1 MFTIIDIIKSYLCHK
16 RFKQSFSDQIKHIV
30 KKDPF
35 RWEYRVAKSAK
46 SILTAVCFRET
57 AIASSETKD
66 SLIYQPIGL
75 YYSMFHM
82 SLAMLW
88 LNPRI
93 NSKELAN
100 IHHPKLIN
108 MVESQLVQTGF
119 IESSFHHIL
128 VNLKQLRESCN
139 YRFGYKNN
147 LELELTKAINMTEK
161 AFDNALEFI
170 HQVLNASDSLFRVQG
185 SIGDGFGDDILDSY
199 LSPEH
204 KENVC
209 QYLVING
216 LST

>member
-1 MFTIIDIIKSYLCHK
+1 MYA
-16 RFKQSFSDQIKHIV
+16 R
-30 KKDPF
+30 
-35 RWEYRVAKSAK
+35 A
-46 SILTAVCFRET
+46 ILTAVCFRET

-93 NSKELAN
+93 NPKDLEN
-100 IHHPKLIN
+100 IRHSKLIN
-108 MVESQLVQTGF
+108 MVNSQLVQTKF
-119 IESSFHHIL
+119 IKSSFHRLL
-128 VNLKQLRESCN
+128 VSLKHLRESCN
-139 YRFGYKNN
+139 YQFGYQDN

-170 HQVLNASDSLFRVQG
+170 HQALNVSDSLFRVQG

-204 KENVC
+204 KENVSD
-209 QYLVING
+209 YLVING